1 MYAIAACAEAVR
13 SLEYVPVGIGGLG
26 MQRIALVAATA
37 LVAAFA
43 QGAHAADLPVS
54 PFFRGSP
61 VVIGYNWQGYYV
73 GANVGWSR
81 ASSNISWSPGGA
93 FVDAGPI
100 ASAAKNTLSS
110 NGATG
115 GIQTGYNWQWGNV
128 VAGIEGDV
136 AFLRN
141 NVNLTTSP
149 IPGALPTTALSELA
163 RLDWLITVRPRIGYA
178 WDNWLFY
185 VTGGWALGKAVWS
198 DGLTASNGVIIGNTM
213 SRELGGWTVGAGVEY
228 GLVSGWSLKAEY
240 LSHQSRLSGSVDGSR
255 SRRARG
261 YNGWHQS
268 YDDRPDRADRVQ
280 LPLRW
285 RTRNGSEVSQLK
297 LLVPKPHGAQ
307 RNAGSQVP
315 HFMCAARQPAF
326 VIIELSYRS
335 VPMPVS
341 AKMPRS
347 AIHLN
352 VSSNTSL
359 V

>member
-1 MYAIAACAEAVR
+1 MQDKPIFKQVRARKNVETIDSVSAWMKGAIPSDFVRFSRAIVVAGRQQTAELSALYAIAACAGPIR

-43 QGAHAADLPVS
+43 QGAHAADMAVS
-54 PFFRGSP
+54 PFFRSSP

-149 IPGALPTTALSELA
+149 IPGALPTTALSESA

-240 LSHQSRLSGSVDGSR
+240 LYTNLGSAAVLMGPVPGVPGDTTVGTNHTMTDQI
-255 SRRARG
+255 ARIG
-261 YNGWHQS
+261 FNFRFGGEHETVVKYPN
-268 YDDRPDRADRVQ
+268 
-280 LPLRW
+280 
-285 RTRNGSEVSQLK
+285 
-297 LLVPKPHGAQ
+297 
-307 RNAGSQVP
+307 
-315 HFMCAARQPAF
+315 
-326 VIIELSYRS
+326 
-335 VPMPVS
+335 
-341 AKMPRS
+341 
-347 AIHLN
+347 
-352 VSSNTSL
+352 
-359 V
+359 